1 MRNGKDYYEIL
12 GVPKNA
18 SQEEIKKAFWELAKK
33 WHPDRVPPE
42 KKKEAEEKFKE
53 INEAYQVL
61 SDPEKRKIY
70 DMYGEAGLKGNYGA
84 DFANTYTTYTTFD
97 DFVKQFFGDDVFG
110 FTSDILEDIFG
121 IGTRTRSQRR
131 RKAEERQKTLLELS
145 LKDIYQD
152 KEIEKEVVIE
162 RREECQ
168 RCGGTGLVEV
178 ETCKRCGGKG
188 MIGFSKGF
196 FTFSQTCPECR
207 GYGKRMTTCSKC
219 NGRGFTSKHENM
231 KIRIPRGVREGD
243 IISYGGIDFIVRI
256 IPEPRFTIQG
266 DDLISEIQVDALSAI
281 LGDEVPFILPDGSEM
296 KVKIPEGTDSGTLL
310 RLKETG
316 LPRKD
321 GKRGNMYLRVK
332 IISPKNLT
340 NQERKELQKIKE
352 SIEKRKYH

>member
-168 RCGGTGLVEV
+168 RCGGD
-178 ETCKRCGGKG
+178 
-188 MIGFSKGF
+188 
-196 FTFSQTCPECR
+196 
-207 GYGKRMTTCSKC
+207 
-219 NGRGFTSKHENM
+219 
-231 KIRIPRGVREGD
+231 IRK
-243 IISYGGIDFIVRI
+243 SS
-256 IPEPRFTIQG
+256 
-266 DDLISEIQVDALSAI
+266 L
-281 LGDEVPFILPDGSEM
+281 
-296 KVKIPEGTDSGTLL
+296 
-310 RLKETG
+310 
-316 LPRKD
+316 
-321 GKRGNMYLRVK
+321 N
-332 IISPKNLT
+332 ISPKSFRILDLASHDISDNSWIKIDFSTSEIKVVSENEVDPSIPNTGWIIFFNNSGKPELRDIETTGKGST
-340 NQERKELQKIKE
+340 NIVISFGRKNYFTPYLAPDSENYNKTITISSGDEIFFWADNKEKGYGSIDTNDYFGIIIVKSLIEGEDPSIYRGEGPYKVDLEIFIQDKVIGLRWIK
-352 SIEKRKYH
+352 Y